1 MKTLHKTFIF
11 FVMIFTI
18 YSCENNNTPQFNTP
32 ITDQDGEKEE
42 ETEEERYYIKYTATC
57 VCRYTVNMEVKV
69 NTEQGLTTF
78 VCGKSFSETFGPV
91 PKGFKCEII
100 GTDPSSSTEDYS
112 DITVSIHVS
121 RGKEPFVL
129 KATDNQMGSSQT
141 SYTIDF

>member
-11 FVMIFTI
+11 FAMIFTI
-18 YSCENNNTPQFNTP
+18 YSCENNNTPQPNTP
-32 ITDQDGEKEE
+32 NTDQSGDK
-42 ETEEERYYIKYTATC
+42 EEERYYIKYTATC
-57 VCRYTVNMEVKV
+57 VCIYSGINMEVKV

-100 GTDPSSSTEDYS
+100 GTNPSSSTKDYS
-112 DITVSIHVS
+112 DITVSIHVA